1 MKEYHSLEAMK
12 KAGRKPLPES
22 KKRSHRLEVR
32 VSKAELKQFE
42 ALAERMNA
50 GLSETIRKAVAQVS
64 A

>member
-1 MKEYHSLEAMK
+1 MHTNQSLEVMK

-22 KKRSHRLEVR
+22 KKRSKLLNIR

-42 ALAERMNA
+42 ALAKKHDTNVA
-50 GLSETIRKAVAQVS
+50 QGIRIAVAQAS

>member
-1 MKEYHSLEAMK
+1 MHTNQSLEAMK

-22 KKRSHRLEVR
+22 KKRNNMLRIR

-42 ALAERMNA
+42 ALANRMDMTI
-50 GLSETIRKAVAQVS
+50 SESIRKAVAQVS